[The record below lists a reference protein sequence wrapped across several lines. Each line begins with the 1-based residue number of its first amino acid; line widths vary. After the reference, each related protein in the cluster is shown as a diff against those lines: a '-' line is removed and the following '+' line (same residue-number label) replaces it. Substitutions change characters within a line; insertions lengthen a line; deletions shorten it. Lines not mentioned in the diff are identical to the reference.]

1 MWSAGQHV
9 VFHTSV
15 LTHALGQR
23 KAAERTGTTAKQTG
37 AKATAQTTETATA
50 QATEAATT

>member
-23 KAAERTGTTAKQTG
+23 KATERTGTTTKQTG
-37 AKATAQTTETATA
+37 AKATAQTTEAATA
-50 QATEAATT
+50 

>member
-1 MWSAGQHV
+1 MWSASQHF
-9 VFHTSV
+9 VFLTSV